1 MTPSRIIALDVEW
14 PTLLLLGACYVA
26 WFGVTWFYAETGA
39 WLLLLIV
46 APAVTLHSS
55 LQHEALHGHPT
66 RSPALNEA
74 LVFLPLGLLFPYR
87 RFKTLHLRHHN
98 DQALT
103 DPYDDPESF
112 YLAVADWQR
121 LPNWLQGILH
131 FNNTFFGRFTIG
143 PLVMLVGFLA
153 SEIRLF
159 EAGENRILRAW
170 AVHLAGLVAVFL
182 WTAVVCEIP
191 VWLYVGVA
199 YLGLSILTVRTF
211 AEHQAHESD
220 GARSVIIEASPI
232 FSLLFLNNNLHY
244 VHHQNPRVPWYRL
257 PQLYRS
263 RREAF
268 LEANE
273 SYSYS
278 GYGEVLRRYLFRAKS
293 PVAHPILRRG

>member
-1 MTPSRIIALDVEW
+1 
-14 PTLLLLGACYVA
+14 
-26 WFGVTWFYAETGA
+26 
-39 WLLLLIV
+39 
-46 APAVTLHSS
+46 
-55 LQHEALHGHPT
+55 
-66 RSPALNEA
+66 
-74 LVFLPLGLLFPYR
+74 
-87 RFKTLHLRHHN
+87 
-98 DQALT
+98 
-103 DPYDDPESF
+103 
-112 YLAVADWQR
+112 
-121 LPNWLQGILH
+121 
-131 FNNTFFGRFTIG
+131 
-143 PLVMLVGFLA
+143 
-153 SEIRLF
+153 
-159 EAGENRILRAW
+159 
-170 AVHLAGLVAVFL
+170 
-182 WTAVVCEIP
+182 
-191 VWLYVGVA
+191 
-199 YLGLSILTVRTF
+199 VRTF

>member
-1 MTPSRIIALDVEW
+1 M
-14 PTLLLLGACYVA
+14 LGGCY
-26 WFGVTWFYAETGA
+26 GVWLAATWFYGEAGP
-39 WLLLLIV
+39 WLLLILG

-66 RSPALNEA
+66 RWPALNEA

-112 YLAVADWQR
+112 YLAAADWHR
-121 LPNWLQGILH
+121 LPNWLQRILH
-131 FNNTFFGRFTIG
+131 FNNTFLGRFTIG

-153 SEIRLF
+153 SEVRLF
-159 EAGENRILRAW
+159 QAGENRILLAW
-170 AVHLAGLVAVFL
+170 AAHLAGLVAVFL
-182 WTAVVCEIP
+182 WIAAVCGIP
-191 VWLYVGVA
+191 VWLYVAVA
-199 YLGLSILTVRTF
+199 YVGLSILTVRTF
-211 AEHQAHESD
+211 AEHQAHEAD
-220 GARSVIIEASPI
+220 GARSVIVEASPL

-257 PQLYRS
+257 PELYRS

-268 LEANE
+268 LAANG
-273 SYSYS
+273 SYSFT
-278 GYGEVLRRYLFRAKS
+278 GYGEMLRRYLFRAKS
-293 PVAHPILRRG
+293 PVAHPILRRN